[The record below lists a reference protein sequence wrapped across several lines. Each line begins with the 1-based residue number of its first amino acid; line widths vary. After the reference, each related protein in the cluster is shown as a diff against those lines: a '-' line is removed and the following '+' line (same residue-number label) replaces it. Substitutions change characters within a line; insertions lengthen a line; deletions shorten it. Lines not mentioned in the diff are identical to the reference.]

1 MVCTRQKRTQAEQNP
16 PAPDLAEEVAGLRG
30 QIAAQAEESR
40 QLRELLTQLIQ
51 GQQVG
56 GAPPPQAVPAQAAQ
70 PEQPAERVEPQEPV
84 RGDMGYREMVPRE
97 PLYVRFKRMA
107 PPEFDGSTYPLEA
120 EEWLASIQT
129 VFEFMELT
137 DREKIQCAAFVL
149 KKDARYWWESV
160 CARRNVRQMLWDEFL
175 WEFNHKYYNL
185 EALKT
190 QQNEFNNLKQGDQT
204 VVEACRRFDQ
214 LA

>member
-1 MVCTRQKRTQAEQNP
+1 MVRTRSERTQAEQNP

-84 RGDMGYREMVPRE
+84 RGEMGY
-97 PLYVRFKRMA
+97 
-107 PPEFDGSTYPLEA
+107 
-120 EEWLASIQT
+120 
-129 VFEFMELT
+129 
-137 DREKIQCAAFVL
+137 
-149 KKDARYWWESV
+149 
-160 CARRNVRQMLWDEFL
+160 
-175 WEFNHKYYNL
+175 
-185 EALKT
+185 
-190 QQNEFNNLKQGDQT
+190 
-204 VVEACRRFDQ
+204 
-214 LA
+214 